1 MLRLSRF
8 AVYGMGVAIIV
19 LAVVTHIWSLDLGE
33 VFDWLETA
41 FGPVYLVSYVALV
54 AVAVYAATRLSDIHQ
69 GAVWL
74 EAGQQAAAG
83 IATLALTFTLLGI
96 SLGIESLSNHAL
108 SPETIQDVIR
118 ELTRHFSTAF
128 LTTIVGLPTANG
140 LRALLSIRWA
150 ALREQPQNQ
159 TASCR
164 VPV

>member
-1 MLRLSRF
+1 M
-8 AVYGMGVAIIV
+8 YGLGVVIIF

-96 SLGIESLSNHAL
+96 SLGIESLSNHA
-108 SPETIQDVIR
+108 
-118 ELTRHFSTAF
+118 F